1 MEKQEEDKDKY
12 AEKEAELRGEIQQIE
27 RKLQSTESELRAA
40 GDEKKDLQKTI
51 EELAQSNAGLIFFLN
66 LNCLFYFSSFFL
78 ISESGLLVM
87 DRVGPHF
94 SSLNR
99 LRDRRMRKE
108 I

>member
-51 EELAQSNAGLIFFLN
+51 EELAQSNAGLIFFFKFKLSF
-66 LNCLFYFSSFFL
+66 LFFFFF
-78 ISESGLLVM
+78 
-87 DRVGPHF
+87 P
-94 SSLNR
+94 N
-99 LRDRRMRKE
+99 
-108 I
+108 